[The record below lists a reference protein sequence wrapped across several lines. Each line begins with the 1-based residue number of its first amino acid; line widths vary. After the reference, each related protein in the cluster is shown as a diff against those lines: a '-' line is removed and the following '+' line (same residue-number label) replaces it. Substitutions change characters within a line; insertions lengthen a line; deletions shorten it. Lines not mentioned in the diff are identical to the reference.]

1 MGNQNLKE
9 NQMKFTFAVATI
21 ATLSQA
27 YYLDEFVK
35 DAPRGMGRPI
45 NRFEGARGEKKVLD
59 EPYDYSSLPKKCVGR
74 VKQFDRYCHNVGKFR
89 KDGRKYSD
97 FRDDDLQCSY
107 CEMGEDG
114 LCIDRDEEPKQFH
127 CIAQQCAFDY
137 CKFSRDLYAEA
148 CRVEIVEEE
157 AKKAP
162 ELPNWD
168 DVYNYDEL
176 HGDYLLWYES
186 NGEEGFT
193 TDMCVAYYKMY
204 DGAELRD
211 ELAASDDEDEEDE
224 DEFDEDDMDMEDE
237 EDEDDDSDEDMGDE
251 GEGDEDPDESDD
263 SADDSDGGADES
275 DDGISLPY

>member
-97 FRDDDLQCSY
+97 YRDDDLQCGY

-114 LCIDRDEEPKQFH
+114 LCIDRDEEPNNSTASLNNVLSITASSPETFTLKH
-127 CIAQQCAFDY
+127 AGL
-137 CKFSRDLYAEA
+137 KLR
-148 CRVEIVEEE
+148 
-157 AKKAP
+157 KKVRKK
-162 ELPNWD
+162 LL
-168 DVYNYDEL
+168 NYQT
-176 HGDYLLWYES
+176 GMMS
-186 NGEEGFT
+186 TTTMSFT
-193 TDMCVAYYKMY
+193 ETTSCGTNQAV
-204 DGAELRD
+204 
-211 ELAASDDEDEEDE
+211 
-224 DEFDEDDMDMEDE
+224 
-237 EDEDDDSDEDMGDE
+237 
-251 GEGDEDPDESDD
+251 
-263 SADDSDGGADES
+263 
-275 DDGISLPY
+275 

>member
-1 MGNQNLKE
+1 MGNQYLKE
-9 NQMKFTFAVATI
+9 NHMKFTFAVATI

-35 DAPRGMGRPI
+35 DAPKGMGRPI

-59 EPYDYSSLPKKCVGR
+59 EPYDYSTLPKKCVGR

-97 FRDDDLQCSY
+97 YRDDDLQCSY

-114 LCIDRDEEPKQFH
+114 LCLDRDLEPKQFH

-148 CRVEIVEEE
+148 CRVEIEEE
-157 AKKAP
+157 DAKKAP
-162 ELPNWD
+162 ELPDWD

-186 NGEEGFT
+186 GGVDGFT

-211 ELAASDDEDEEDE
+211 EMAADDEEESEDEMDESDADESADEDESEGEESADE
-224 DEFDEDDMDMEDE
+224 DEGDESAM
-237 EDEDDDSDEDMGDE
+237 EDDD
-251 GEGDEDPDESDD
+251 
-263 SADDSDGGADES
+263 ASDGNVID
-275 DDGISLPY
+275 LPY

>member
-59 EPYDYSSLPKKCVGR
+59 EPYDYSKLANAKKCVGR

-97 FRDDDLQCSY
+97 YRDDDLQCSY

-114 LCIDRDEEPKQFH
+114 LCLDRDLEPKQFH
-127 CIAQQCAFDY
+127 CIAQHVLSITASSPETFTL
-137 CKFSRDLYAEA
+137 KLAGLKLR
-148 CRVEIVEEE
+148 
-157 AKKAP
+157 KKVRNKP
-162 ELPNWD
+162 L
-168 DVYNYDEL
+168 NYQT
-176 HGDYLLWYES
+176 GMMS
-186 NGEEGFT
+186 TTTMSFT
-193 TDMCVAYYKMY
+193 VT
-204 DGAELRD
+204 
-211 ELAASDDEDEEDE
+211 
-224 DEFDEDDMDMEDE
+224 
-237 EDEDDDSDEDMGDE
+237 
-251 GEGDEDPDESDD
+251 
-263 SADDSDGGADES
+263 
-275 DDGISLPY
+275 ISCGTNQAV

>member
-1 MGNQNLKE
+1 MGNQYLKE

-35 DAPRGMGRPI
+35 DAPKGMGRPI

-74 VKQFDRYCHNVGKFR
+74 VKQF
-89 KDGRKYSD
+89 
-97 FRDDDLQCSY
+97 
-107 CEMGEDG
+107 
-114 LCIDRDEEPKQFH
+114 H

-148 CRVEIVEEE
+148 CRVEIEEE
-157 AKKAP
+157 DAKKAP
-162 ELPNWD
+162 ELPDWD

-186 NGEEGFT
+186 GGVDGFT
-193 TDMCVAYYKMY
+193 TD
-204 DGAELRD
+204 
-211 ELAASDDEDEEDE
+211 
-224 DEFDEDDMDMEDE
+224 
-237 EDEDDDSDEDMGDE
+237 
-251 GEGDEDPDESDD
+251 
-263 SADDSDGGADES
+263 
-275 DDGISLPY
+275 

>member
-35 DAPRGMGRPI
+35 DAPKGMGRPI

-97 FRDDDLQCSY
+97 YRDDDLQCSY

-114 LCIDRDEEPKQFH
+114 LCLDRDLEPKQFH

-148 CRVEIVEEE
+148 CRVEIEEE
-157 AKKAP
+157 DAKKAP
-162 ELPNWD
+162 ELPDWD

-186 NGEEGFT
+186 GGVDGFT

-211 ELAASDDEDEEDE
+211 EMAASDDEDEGDE
-224 DEFDEDDMDMEDE
+224 DEMDESEGDESADEDEGDESADEDE
-237 EDEDDDSDEDMGDE
+237 GDESADQDEGDESAMEDDD
-251 GEGDEDPDESDD
+251 
-263 SADDSDGGADES
+263 ASDGS
-275 DDGISLPY
+275 GIDLPY